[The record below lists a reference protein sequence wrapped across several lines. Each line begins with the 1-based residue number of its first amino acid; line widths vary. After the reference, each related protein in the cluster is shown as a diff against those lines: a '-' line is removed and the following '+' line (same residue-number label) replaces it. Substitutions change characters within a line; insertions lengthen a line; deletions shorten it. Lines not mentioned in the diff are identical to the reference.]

1 MIFRLSGIE
10 FMSSFRMIGMEFMP
24 SFRVIGME
32 FMSSFRMIGMEFM
45 VILCTLDP
53 LVYHRRRTVVS
64 VH

>member
-1 MIFRLSGIE
+1 
-10 FMSSFRMIGMEFMP
+10 MEFMP